1 MFKWKRKDKGKSEP
15 EGGTRTGFAVPV
27 QDNAPEVSLDDPPQE
42 APPAQRKA
50 VLDADPFAY
59 KAAHRRMVTLFRISA
74 GLNVVLGVCLALSLQ
89 AIAVVLPLKTTEIAL
104 LRVDPADERI
114 YRVEPISVEV
124 DGFELML
131 EKMARRYVAQI
142 LAVDQISQS
151 SRFREVAT
159 YSDQDFYR
167 QFLKENEGR
176 IDEAIEDGLN
186 RSITVESANQVDA
199 YDGVYQYAVDF
210 IQTDRIGRTKP
221 EQSRLRAYVEMT
233 TRPQEVTSVER
244 FENPLGIRIL
254 KLAVQERPTT

>member
-1 MFKWKRKDKGKSEP
+1 MLHKLKIGKKKKAEP
-15 EGGTRTGFAVPV
+15 EAKVEGTALIEG
-27 QDNAPEVSLDDPPQE
+27 NALEVSVAGERPGAHE
-42 APPAQRKA
+42 A

-59 KAAHRRMVTLFRISA
+59 KTAHRRMVSLFKVSVF
-74 GLNVVLGVCLALSLQ
+74 LNVVTGLGLATALQ
-89 AIAVVLPLKTTEIAL
+89 VLATAIPLKTTEVAL
-104 LRVDPADERI
+104 LRVDPADDRI

-142 LAVDQISQS
+142 LAVDGISQG

-176 IDEAIEDGLN
+176 IDQAIEDGLS
-186 RSITVESANQVDA
+186 RSITVETANQVDA
-199 YDGVYQYAVDF
+199 YNGVYQYSVDF
-210 IQTDRIGRTKP
+210 IQTDKIGRQPP
-221 EQSRLRAYVEMT
+221 EQSKLRAYLEMT
-233 TRPQEVTSVER
+233 TRPQEVTTVER

>member
-1 MFKWKRKDKGKSEP
+1 MFKRRRQDKGKGKP
-15 EGGTRTGFAVPV
+15 EEALQKGLAVPV
-27 QDNAPEVSLDDPPQE
+27 QDNAPDISLDDTSQD
-42 APPAQRKA
+42 APAVQRKA

-59 KAAHRRMVTLFRISA
+59 KSAHRRMVTLFRISA
-74 GLNVVLGVCLALSLQ
+74 GLNVVLGVCLALALQ
-89 AIAVVLPLKTTEIAL
+89 AIAVALPLKTTEIAL

-114 YRVEPISVEV
+114 YRVEPITKEV

-142 LAVDQISQS
+142 LAVDPISQS
-151 SRFREVAT
+151 SRFQEVAT

-199 YDGVYQYAVDF
+199 YGGIYQYAVDF
-210 IQTDRIGRTKP
+210 IQTDRIGRAKP